1 MIGPQRNTE
10 QAAAKAEQ
18 RRAAERL
25 EEVWWVFQ
33 LGSMGGNEKT

>member
-1 MIGPQRNTE
+1 MIGPQQRNTE

-25 EEVWWVFQ
+25 EEVWFSK

>member
-1 MIGPQRNTE
+1 MIGPQQRNTE

-25 EEVWWVFQ
+25 EEVWENPT
-33 LGSMGGNEKT
+33 G